1 MSRSVTEVFVGLL
14 IVAIPLIG
22 LARRWLIP
30 YPIALVLGGLA
41 LGFVPGLPAISLD
54 PDLVLLI
61 FLPPLLYWQ
70 SVTAPIGE
78 MRANKG
84 WIVALALGLVI
95 ATTIVVAVV
104 AHAIAPQMGWGAA
117 FVLGA
122 VVAPTDEIAV
132 APIAARLGLP
142 RDVLAIVE
150 GESLG
155 NDAASLVIYSAG
167 VAAVVT
173 GVFSWQAA
181 FTDFF
186 IAGVGAIAVGIGA
199 GILAIAAWRLFK
211 DTRVQTVVSVALP
224 FVAYVPAQY
233 SNVSGVLAVVT
244 AGVLAGRYNP
254 MVVTPTTR
262 LQIAGFWQ
270 TTVFLVNTVVFILV
284 GLTLHGVVT
293 KTLEHGHPW
302 SQLLLITLSVNVAI
316 LAVRFIWVFGQGGI
330 RMAVGRA
337 PREPSEW
344 KRLTIIA
351 FCGFRGAISLAA
363 ALAIPVMTTRSEF
376 PEPDLLIFTTFSV
389 ILVTLVGGGLTLPA
403 VVKALHLAPNDRV
416 TAEVRRALIALNGAA
431 LEQLEQLEVEHR
443 IEEHHARA
451 VRERFVT
458 QQELLTATDVEAERR
473 TLARFDVERA
483 LIGAR
488 RRKLVQLHKGRAID
502 GEVLRRLQRTLDRQE
517 DEIERAAA
525 DLKNFS
531 DGGDDLDVPPTLGL
545 ADAEAVMRPPAAAT
559 DPSGAP

>member
-78 MRANKG
+78 MRANKA
-84 WIVALALGLVI
+84 WILALALGLVI
-95 ATTIVVAVV
+95 ATTIVVAAV

-142 RDVLAIVE
+142 RDVLAIIE

-173 GVFSWQAA
+173 GVFSWRTA
-181 FTDFF
+181 FTDFV
-186 IAGVGAIAVGIGA
+186 IAGVGAIAVGIAA

-211 DTRVQTVVSVALP
+211 DTRVQTVVAVALP

-284 GLTLHGVVT
+284 GLTLHGVVA
-293 KTLEHGHPW
+293 KALEHGHPW
-302 SQLLLITLSVNVAI
+302 SQLLLITLFVNVAI
-316 LAVRFIWVFGQGGI
+316 IAVRCIWVFGQGGI

-337 PREPSEW
+337 PRDPSEW
-344 KRLTIIA
+344 KRLTMIA

-363 ALAIPVMTTRSEF
+363 ALAIPVMTTHGEF
-376 PEPDLLIFTTFSV
+376 PERDLLIFTTFSV

-416 TAEVRRALIALNGAA
+416 TADVRRALIALNGAA

-443 IEEHHARA
+443 IEAQHARA

-458 QQELLTATDVEAERR
+458 QQELLSATDVEAERR
-473 TLARFDVERA
+473 TQVRFDVERE
-483 LIGAR
+483 LIAAR

-531 DGGDDLDVPPTLGL
+531 EGGDEVDAPPTLGL
-545 ADAEAVMRPPAAAT
+545 ADAEAVMTPPAAT